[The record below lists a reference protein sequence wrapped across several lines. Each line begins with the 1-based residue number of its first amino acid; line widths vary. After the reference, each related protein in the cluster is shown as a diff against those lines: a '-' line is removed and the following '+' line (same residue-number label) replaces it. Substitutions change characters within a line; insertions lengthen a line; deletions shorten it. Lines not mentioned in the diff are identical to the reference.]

1 MDMSLHLIKL
11 SVGSDS
17 IDDLR
22 AWIDYRL
29 DSASEAGLPR
39 EYFHT
44 TRMIPKRAEE
54 LLGGGSMYWVIKG
67 FVQARQKLVDIRPFK
82 DDEGI
87 GRCKLVME
95 PVLHPTEFQPRRAFQ
110 GWRYLKP
117 ADAPADIVVSR
128 SDADIPFEMRR
139 DLSELCLL

>member
-1 MDMSLHLIKL
+1 
-11 SVGSDS
+11 
-17 IDDLR
+17 
-22 AWIDYRL
+22 
-29 DSASEAGLPR
+29 
-39 EYFHT
+39 
-44 TRMIPKRAEE
+44 MIPKRAEE

-110 GWRYLKP
+110 GWRYLKA

-128 SDADIPFEMRR
+128 NDGDIPFEMRR